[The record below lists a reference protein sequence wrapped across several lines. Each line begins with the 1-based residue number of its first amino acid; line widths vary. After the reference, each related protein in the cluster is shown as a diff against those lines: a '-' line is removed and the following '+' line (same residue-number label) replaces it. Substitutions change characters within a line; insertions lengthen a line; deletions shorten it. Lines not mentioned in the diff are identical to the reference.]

1 MNEAGG
7 EHVLSWV
14 YWRAEQTGLP
24 VVPFKQRANMI
35 LHIPE
40 SALDKY
46 ILLPFTHI

>member
-24 VVPFKQRANMI
+24 VVPFKRANMI